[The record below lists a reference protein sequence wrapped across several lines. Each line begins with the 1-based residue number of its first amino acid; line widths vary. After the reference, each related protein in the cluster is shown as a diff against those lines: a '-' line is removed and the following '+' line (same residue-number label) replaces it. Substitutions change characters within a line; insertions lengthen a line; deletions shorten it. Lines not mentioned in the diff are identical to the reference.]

1 MAGGGLPEP
10 ILFVEEAFKAVGWH
24 HPPGHVVYAWT
35 VMALLI
41 VLGIIATRKIQ
52 MVPTGMQNI
61 FETVIGGLEDFIV
74 LNMGED
80 GRKVVSFLVP
90 LFLFIVTS
98 NLIGLIPGMD
108 SPTNNVN
115 TNAAMAITV
124 VCYYNF
130 WGLRIWG
137 PKYIK
142 HFMGP
147 FWWLAPLMFPIE
159 IVSHL
164 ARPLSL
170 TLRLFGNVKG
180 EEIVLILLFSLAPV
194 VGTFPMYF
202 LFSLADVIQ
211 AFVFFMLTMIYLKGS
226 FEHGH

>member
-10 ILFVEEAFKAVGWH
+10 VLLVEEAFGLMGWH
-24 HPPGHVVYAWT
+24 HAPGHVVYAWT

-41 VLGIIATRKIQ
+41 VLGVLATRKIE
-52 MVPTGMQNI
+52 MVPTGLQNI

-74 LNMGED
+74 LNMGEE

-90 LFLFIVTS
+90 LFLFILTG

-115 TNAAMAITV
+115 TNAAMAISV

-147 FWWLAPLMFPIE
+147 FWWLTPLMFPIE

-170 TLRLFGNVKG
+170 TLRLFGNVRG
-180 EEIVLILLFSLAPV
+180 EEIVLILLFSLAPIF
-194 VGTFPMYF
+194 GTFPMYF
-202 LFSLADVIQ
+202 LFGLADVIQ

-226 FEHGH
+226 FEHAH

>member
-10 ILFVEEAFKAVGWH
+10 ILFVEEAFKAAGWH

-35 VMALLI
+35 VMAILI
-41 VLGIIATRKIQ
+41 VLGIVATRKIQ

-74 LNMGED
+74 LNMGEE

-180 EEIVLILLFSLAPV
+180 EEIVLILLFSLAPI

-211 AFVFFMLTMIYLKGS
+211 AFVFFMLTMIYLKGA
-226 FEHGH
+226 FEHAH

>member
-10 ILFVEEAFKAVGWH
+10 ILFVEEAFKAAGWH

-41 VLGIIATRKIQ
+41 VLGILATRKIQ
-52 MVPTGMQNI
+52 MVPTGLQNI

-226 FEHGH
+226 FEHAH